1 MAQLT
6 DTGFPNIGTVVN
18 ADICSAE
25 SDQMV
30 AIAENFFFLFEA
42 VVS

>member
-6 DTGFPNIGTVVN
+6 GTGLPNIGTVVN
-18 ADICSAE
+18 ADIGCAE
-25 SDQMV
+25 SDEMV
-30 AIAENFFFLFEA
+30 AVAENFFFLFNA